1 MLIAVAGTGTTRRAS
16 GSASKRAAPKPETA
30 RRAAPKRATP
40 KRTAPAD
47 PPAVGGFAGVL
58 RDSVNSVVGSVGL
71 NVPLRAVERLTG
83 AVERAATL
91 LERVERATRHLD
103 RLDAGFVDRLNESLD
118 VLADIR
124 HDTTAMRERVDDV
137 EADVRALQTLLTE
150 RLDRVPLMR
159 PSRRERKTAQA
170 VAENSE

>member
-1 MLIAVAGTGTTRRAS
+1 M
-16 GSASKRAAPKPETA
+16 
-30 RRAAPKRATP
+30 
-40 KRTAPAD
+40 D
-47 PPAVGGFAGVL
+47 PPAGGFAGVL

-103 RLDAGFVDRLNESLD
+103 RLDAGFVDRLNESLE

-124 HDTTAMRERVDDV
+124 NDTAAMRDRVDDV
-137 EADVRALQTLLTE
+137 EADVRALEALLTE
-150 RLDRVPLMR
+150 RVDRVPLMR
-159 PSRRERKTAQA
+159 PSRRQRKTAH
-170 VAENSE
+170 VIAENRE